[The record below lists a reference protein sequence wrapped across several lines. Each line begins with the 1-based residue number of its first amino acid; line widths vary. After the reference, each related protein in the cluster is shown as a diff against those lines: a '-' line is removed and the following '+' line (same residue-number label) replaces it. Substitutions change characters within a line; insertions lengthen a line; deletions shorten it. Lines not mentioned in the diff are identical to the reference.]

1 MCCTVLLSCSVAWTD
16 KHAPSAVLGGH
27 HIQSVKISKNLL
39 FAVWFPHAVA
49 SRFTLLWRPH
59 RRPASVSSSED
70 WNSPGSLHLP
80 QNLPHFPSLSLS
92 LRYSPASLWLKHDP
106 WCVTTLYPLPL
117 YPLVVY
123 LYPQRAINPQVKVLP
138 FSPINLPSWATLH
151 RNSKV
156 SAGRRLVYLWD
167 DESRLVFSH
176 NTFNVLM
183 ISLPWVK

>member
-1 MCCTVLLSCSVAWTD
+1 MIPSRCSFPF
-16 KHAPSAVLGGH
+16 HSAV
-27 HIQSVKISKNLL
+27 
-39 FAVWFPHAVA
+39 
-49 SRFTLLWRPH
+49 T
-59 RRPASVSSSED
+59 SSSQACISVLIRGLELSGEPP
-70 WNSPGSLHLP
+70 SPAKFTSLSL
-80 QNLPHFPSLSLS
+80 SLSLS